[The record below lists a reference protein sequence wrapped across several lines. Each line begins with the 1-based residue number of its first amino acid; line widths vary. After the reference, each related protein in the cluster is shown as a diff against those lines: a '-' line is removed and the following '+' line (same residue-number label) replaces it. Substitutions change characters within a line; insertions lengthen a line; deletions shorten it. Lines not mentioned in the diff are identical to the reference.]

1 MGPGC
6 CERARAWSRQ
16 RVDASSLVILRVFVG
31 LLVCVSA
38 LRFVAR
44 GWVDELL
51 LAPSFH
57 FHYWGFAWVQAPTPT
72 LAYGLFAVLAAA
84 SLAFAAGLRPR
95 LSALTCLLA
104 FTYIELIDLSYY
116 LNHYYFISCLL
127 ATFVLLPPVP
137 DEDAR
142 VSQIQLTLVRVQVGL
157 VYLYAGIAKIGAD
170 WLVYAQPLKT
180 WLARRADLPLV
191 GAWLDEAWLAHLAS
205 WSGLGFDLLVVPA
218 LLWRPTRAYA
228 YVAVVGFHV
237 ITGLLFPIGMFPW
250 FMIGCATIMFAPDW
264 PRRFMARDRT
274 PASTPIDPRLKQA
287 LTWAA
292 GALLLVQIALPWRSL
307 LYPGSSLWHEQ
318 GFRFGYRVMLI
329 EKVGF
334 AEFRVHD
341 RATGRRWKLDPH
353 AELSPLQVKMMSTQ
367 PDLIAQYARHL
378 AARLEREMPGSA
390 IEIRADVF
398 VAFNGR
404 PHHRLIDPNTDL
416 AATREGLAA
425 KPWIL
430 PAPTTHPP

>member
-1 MGPGC
+1 MQRGLD
-6 CERARAWSRQ
+6 RARAWAHP

-44 GWVDELL
+44 GWVSELL

-57 FHYWGFAWVQAPTPT
+57 FHYWGFAWVRAPGPA

-84 SLAFAAGLRPR
+84 SLALAAGVRVR
-95 LSALTCLLA
+95 LSALICWVA
-104 FTYIELIDLSYY
+104 FTYIELIDLTYY
-116 LNHYYFISCLL
+116 LNHYYFITCLL
-127 ATFVLLPPVP
+127 ATFVLLPPRP
-137 DEDAR
+137 DADGR
-142 VSQIQLTLVRVQVGL
+142 VSRAKLTLVRVQVGL
-157 VYLYAGIAKIGAD
+157 VYVFAGVAKLGSD
-170 WLVYAQPLKT
+170 WLVHAQPLRT
-180 WLARRADLPLV
+180 WLAQHADLPVV

-218 LLWRPTRAYA
+218 LLWRRTRKVAYA
-228 YVAVVGFHV
+228 AVVGFHV

-264 PRRFMARDRT
+264 PRRFMALNLESGGHAPT
-274 PASTPIDPRLKQA
+274 KPRLEQA
-287 LTWAA
+287 LAGLA
-292 GALLLVQIALPWRSL
+292 GALLVVQIALPWRAL
-307 LYPGSSLWHEQ
+307 LYPGSMLWHEQ

-334 AEFRVHD
+334 VEFRVHD
-341 RATGRRWKLDPH
+341 RVSGDRWTVAPH
-353 AELSPLQVKMMSTQ
+353 AELSALQVKMMSTQ

-378 AARLEREMPGSA
+378 ATRLEHEMPGA
-390 IEIRADVF
+390 DIEVRADVF

-404 PHHRLIDPNTDL
+404 PHARLIDPQTDL
-416 AATREGLAA
+416 AATRAGLAA

-430 PAPTTHPP
+430 PAPTTDPP